1 MTRIIDSSDL
11 AVFGERVT
19 SCPKC
24 NKIIAFTKYETFL
37 DLSHGPE
44 HCGEESITCPECN
57 FIVHL
62 REFHTTEHM

>member
-24 NKIIAFTKYETFL
+24 NKVIAFTKYETFL
-37 DLSHGPE
+37 DLSYGSGHF
-44 HCGEESITCPECN
+44 GEESIVCPQCHS
-57 FIVHL
+57 ILHL
-62 REFHTTEHM
+62 NEFHTVEHM